1 MSNAPS
7 VPTGTYPVAEEVLQL
22 SRAMVNDMLRD
33 TAGRIL
39 TDSAPFTLIYLNSAI
54 RKTQRHYANNGL
66 YSYIK
71 DNVIIPAI
79 PPAASNDPSV
89 QVFLS
94 AQGYFDGVAMHS
106 TPTLPLDLI
115 LPLAIFE
122 RQTGSGSS
130 FSPMSP
136 SRGDGLVSRVP
147 GQTFDDWEWRNDNI
161 NLIGSTN
168 TNDLKVRYESM
179 IPPVV
184 LAANLSPQQAT
195 AALSQTS
202 IPLRDSHEALAAWT
216 VWFYAFARGSEMR
229 VECEKMANEQM
240 DIVVDRY
247 VRKDQRIAY
256 RSRGY
261 RAGGGPIDG
270 ALTGSY
276 K

>member
-7 VPTGTYPVAEEVLQL
+7 APTGTYPIVEGVLQL
-22 SRAMVNDMLRD
+22 TRAMVNDMLRD

-39 TDSAPFTLIYLNSAI
+39 TDQAPFTLIYLNSSI
-54 RKTQRHYANNGL
+54 RKVQRHYANNGL

-71 DNVIIPAI
+71 DNVIIPGI

-94 AQGYFDGVAMHS
+94 ANGYFDGVNMHA
-106 TPTLPLDLI
+106 TPTLPLDMI
-115 LPLAIFE
+115 LPLALFE
-122 RQTGSGSS
+122 RQTGSGAS

-147 GQTFDDWEWRNDNI
+147 GQTFDDWEWRNDNV

-168 TNDLKVRYESM
+168 TNDLKCRYESM
-179 IPPVV
+179 IPEI
-184 LAANLSPQQAT
+184 ASTANLTTT
-195 AALSQTS
+195 A
-202 IPLRDSHEALAAWT
+202 IPLRDSHEALAAWMC
-216 VWFYAFARGSEMR
+216 WFYAFARGSEMR
-229 VECEKMANEQM
+229 AECEKMANEQM
-240 DIVVDRY
+240 DIVVNRY

-256 RSRGY
+256 RSKGFQ
-261 RAGGGPIDG
+261 AGGGPIDG